1 MRKGIK
7 AHGLR
12 VQDGR
17 LVVPMRAG
25 GELQSLQYIGPDGV
39 KRFLTDG
46 RVTGCYYSIGSTHG
60 AATLCIAEGFATAAS
75 IHEATGRP
83 VAVAFNAG
91 NLLPVAKALRE
102 KYPEQTL
109 IICADD
115 DAGAV
120 GNTGLTKATEA
131 AQAVD
136 GLLAVP
142 DFGADRPD
150 GATDFNDLA
159 TAQGPEAVRH
169 CIEHASAPAQKNTG
183 WQAPDP
189 IDAEEWQTARLT
201 PPCIVENYLYADV
214 AVKAAPGGI
223 GKTTVTLFEAVHIAL
238 GLPLYGLQIYK
249 PGPVGILTAEDSREM
264 LVARLR
270 RIAEGMGLTAA
281 QIAQVMRLV
290 RISDVS
296 GAGYRLTE
304 IIADT
309 VRPAA
314 FADALAEGLA
324 ELAPVLVTIDPAVS
338 FGVGEIPRERCRA
351 GLNRGRQTA
360 TQGAELL
367 YPVHPPHRQAERPES
382 RLQTS
387 TAAGVVAPLP
397 MVAGWFTYYSRLMP
411 PPGARPPGRTWS
423 RATTA

>member
-1 MRKGIK
+1 M
-7 AHGLR
+7 
-12 VQDGR
+12 
-17 LVVPMRAG
+17 
-25 GELQSLQYIGPDGV
+25 
-39 KRFLTDG
+39 
-46 RVTGCYYSIGSTHG
+46 
-60 AATLCIAEGFATAAS
+60 
-75 IHEATGRP
+75 
-83 VAVAFNAG
+83 
-91 NLLPVAKALRE
+91 
-102 KYPEQTL
+102 

-115 DAGAV
+115 DAGTE
-120 GNTGLTKATEA
+120 GNPGLTKATEA

-142 DFGADRPD
+142 DFGAGRPD

-159 TAQGPEAVRH
+159 TAQGSDAVRH

-214 AVKAAPGGI
+214 AVKAAPGGV

-249 PGPVGILTAEDSREM
+249 PGPVVILTAEDSREM

-314 FADALAEGLA
+314 FADALADGLA
-324 ELAPVLVTIDPAVS
+324 EL
-338 FGVGEIPRERCRA
+338 GA
-351 GLNRGRQTA
+351 GTGDD
-360 TQGAELL
+360 
-367 YPVHPPHRQAERPES
+367 
-382 RLQTS
+382 
-387 TAAGVVAPLP
+387 
-397 MVAGWFTYYSRLMP
+397 
-411 PPGARPPGRTWS
+411 
-423 RATTA
+423 